1 MALVFL
7 YFSSSLN
14 NWDDLNPALVRYQ
27 ITSTTNIK
35 YSKSSRFSK
44 IELGNNTEIMP
55 RDKPRTTGNC
65 DCGCEEPLNVGDA
78 TYCWKCIR
86 YDAKLVLIN

>member
-1 MALVFL
+1 L
-7 YFSSSLN
+7 
-14 NWDDLNPALVRYQ
+14 DDLNPALKVSDLHLLTLS
-27 ITSTTNIK
+27 IPNP
-35 YSKSSRFSK
+35 SSFSK
-44 IELGNNTEIMP
+44 IELGNNTEIIMP

-78 TYCWKCIR
+78 TYCWKYIR